1 MEFQFIHDGTVVTIP
16 EITSEY
22 AREHLTAKL
31 VPETMHTPVMEDVG
45 GGLNLVYCLDL
56 SPFGYGEVPLTTQ
69 ALYKLF
75 PEQHVGMLSLF
86 LHETALSNLKKK
98 KTMLLPLEDVFLAG
112 ADIKDLPE
120 KWIVSDHPGCLGVYV
135 FMAKNFDS
143 PALLLDAD
151 IDERIRSLTP
161 FKDGYYVIP
170 SSIHEVLLVPKASN
184 LDPKL
189 LLEVNHEV
197 NAQEVSPKDFL
208 GEHIYEVTDC
218 GFEIVA

>member
-31 VPETMHTPVMEDVG
+31 VPETVNAPVMEDVG

-98 KTMLLPLEDVFLAG
+98 KTMLLPLEDVVLAG
-112 ADIKDLPE
+112 ADIENLPDE
-120 KWIVSDHPGCLGVYV
+120 WMASDRPCCLGICV
-135 FMAKNFDS
+135 FMAKHFDA

-151 IDERIRSLTP
+151 IDESIRSLAP

-170 SSIHEVLLVPKASN
+170 SSIHEVLLAPKTSK
-184 LDPKL
+184 LDPEEL
-189 LLEVNHEV
+189 LKVNHEV
-197 NAQEVSPKDFL
+197 NAQEVEPNDFL
-208 GEHIYEVTDC
+208 GEHIYEVTDF

>member
-31 VPETMHTPVMEDVG
+31 VPETVNAPVMEDVG
-45 GGLNLVYCLDL
+45 GGLNLVYCLDP

-98 KTMLLPLEDVFLAG
+98 KTMLLPLEDVVLAG
-112 ADIKDLPE
+112 ADIENLPDE
-120 KWIVSDHPGCLGVYV
+120 WMASDRPCCLGICV
-135 FMAKNFDS
+135 FMAKHFDA

-151 IDERIRSLTP
+151 IDERIRSLAP

-170 SSIHEVLLVPKASN
+170 SSIHEVLLAPKTSK
-184 LDPKL
+184 LDPEEL
-189 LLEVNHEV
+189 LKVNHEV
-197 NAQEVSPKDFL
+197 NAQEVEPNDFL
-208 GEHIYEVTDC
+208 GEHIYEVTDF

>member
-1 MEFQFIHDGTVVTIP
+1 MEFQFISNGAVVTIP
-16 EITSEY
+16 DLTREY
-22 AREHLTAKL
+22 AMEHLTAKL
-31 VPETMHTPVMEDVG
+31 VPETMNAPVMEDVG

-98 KTMLLPLEDVFLAG
+98 KTMLLPLEEFFLAG
-112 ADIKDLPE
+112 QDMKDLQE
-120 KWIVSDHPGCLGVYV
+120 KWIVSDRPGRLGVYV
-135 FMAKNFDS
+135 FTANSFDA

-151 IDERIRSLTP
+151 IDGRIRSLTP

-170 SSIHEVLLVPKASN
+170 SSIHEVLLVSKASN
-184 LDPKL
+184 LDPKSL
-189 LLEVNHEV
+189 LKVNHEV
-197 NAQEVSPKDFL
+197 NAQEVGPRDFL

>member
-31 VPETMHTPVMEDVG
+31 VPETMHAPVMEDVG

-56 SPFGYGEVPLTTQ
+56 SSFGYGEVPLTTQ

-98 KTMLLPLEDVFLAG
+98 KTILLPLEDVVLAG
-112 ADIKDLPE
+112 ADIENLPDE
-120 KWIVSDHPGCLGVYV
+120 WMASDRPCCLGICV
-135 FMAKNFDS
+135 FMAKHFDA

-151 IDERIRSLTP
+151 IDERIRSLAP

-170 SSIHEVLLVPKASN
+170 SSIHEVLLAPKTSK
-184 LDPKL
+184 LDPAEL
-189 LLEVNHEV
+189 LKVNHEV
-197 NAQEVSPKDFL
+197 NAQEVEPNDFL

>member
-1 MEFQFIHDGTVVTIP
+1 MEFQFISKGTVVTIP

-31 VPETMHTPVMEDVG
+31 VPETMHAPVMEDVG

-56 SPFGYGEVPLTTQ
+56 SSFGYGEVPLTTQ

-98 KTMLLPLEDVFLAG
+98 KTILLPLEDVVLAG
-112 ADIKDLPE
+112 ADIENLPDE
-120 KWIVSDHPGCLGVYV
+120 WMASDRPCCLGMCV
-135 FMAKNFDS
+135 FMAKHFDA

-151 IDERIRSLTP
+151 IDERIRSLAP

-170 SSIHEVLLVPKASN
+170 SSIHEVLLAPKTSK
-184 LDPKL
+184 LDPEEL
-189 LLEVNHEV
+189 LKVNHEV
-197 NAQEVSPKDFL
+197 NAQEVKPNDFL

>member
-1 MEFQFIHDGTVVTIP
+1 MKFQFIHDGTVVTIP

-31 VPETMHTPVMEDVG
+31 VPETMHAPVMEDVG

-98 KTMLLPLEDVFLAG
+98 KTILLPLEDIVLAG
-112 ADIKDLPE
+112 ADIENLPDE
-120 KWIVSDHPGCLGVYV
+120 WMASDRPCCLGICV
-135 FMAKNFDS
+135 FMAKHFDA

-151 IDERIRSLTP
+151 IDERIRSLAP
-161 FKDGYYVIP
+161 FKGGYYVIP
-170 SSIHEVLLVPKASN
+170 SSIHEVLLAPKTSK
-184 LDPKL
+184 LDPEEL
-189 LLEVNHEV
+189 LKVNHEV
-197 NAQEVSPKDFL
+197 NAQEVEPNDFL
-208 GEHIYEVTDC
+208 GEHIYEVTDF

>member
-1 MEFQFIHDGTVVTIP
+1 MEFQFISNGAVVTIP
-16 EITSEY
+16 EITREY
-22 AREHLTAKL
+22 VIQYLTVKL
-31 VPETMHTPVMEDVG
+31 VPETMHAPVTEDVG

-75 PEQHVGMLSLF
+75 PEQHVGMLSPF

-98 KTMLLPLEDVFLAG
+98 KTILLPLEDVVMAG
-112 ADIKDLPE
+112 EDLENLPDE
-120 KWIVSDHPGCLGVYV
+120 WMASDRSCALGVCV
-135 FMAKNFDS
+135 FMAKHFDA
-143 PALLLDAD
+143 PALLLDVD
-151 IDERIRSLTP
+151 IDGRIRSLAP

-170 SSIHEVLLVPKASN
+170 SSIHEVLLAPKTSK
-184 LDPKL
+184 LDPKEL
-189 LLEVNHEV
+189 LKVNHEV
-197 NAQEVSPKDFL
+197 NAQEVEPNDFL

>member
-1 MEFQFIHDGTVVTIP
+1 MEFQFISNGTVVTIP
-16 EITSEY
+16 EITEEY
-22 AREHLTAKL
+22 AVKHLTARL
-31 VPETMHTPVMEDVG
+31 VPETMHAPVMEDVG

-56 SPFGYGEVPLTTQ
+56 LPFGYGEVPLTTQ

-98 KTMLLPLEDVFLAG
+98 KTILLPLEDIVMAG
-112 ADIKDLPE
+112 TDIKDLPE

-135 FMAKNFDS
+135 FMAKGFDA

-151 IDERIRSLTP
+151 IDERILSLTP

-170 SSIHEVLLVPKASN
+170 SSLHEVLLVSKASN
-184 LDPKL
+184 LDPKS
-189 LLEVNHEV
+189 LLEVNREV
-197 NAQEVSPKDFL
+197 NAQEVGPKDFL

-218 GFEIVA
+218 GFEIVE

>member
-31 VPETMHTPVMEDVG
+31 VPETVNAPVMEDVG

-98 KTMLLPLEDVFLAG
+98 KTMLLPLEDVVLAG
-112 ADIKDLPE
+112 ADIENLPDE
-120 KWIVSDHPGCLGVYV
+120 WMASDRPCCLGICV
-135 FMAKNFDS
+135 FMAKHFDA

-151 IDERIRSLTP
+151 IDERIRSLAP

-170 SSIHEVLLVPKASN
+170 SSIHEVLLAPKTSK
-184 LDPKL
+184 LDPEEL
-189 LLEVNHEV
+189 LKVNHEV
-197 NAQEVSPKDFL
+197 NAQEVEPNDFL
-208 GEHIYEVTDC
+208 GEHIYEVTDF

>member
-1 MEFQFIHDGTVVTIP
+1 MEFQFISKGAVVTIP
-16 EITSEY
+16 DLTREY
-22 AREHLTAKL
+22 AMEHLTAKL
-31 VPETMHTPVMEDVG
+31 VPETMNAPVMEDVG

-75 PEQHVGMLSLF
+75 PEQLVGMLSLF

-98 KTMLLPLEDVFLAG
+98 KTMLLPLEDLFLAG
-112 ADIKDLPE
+112 EDMKDLQE
-120 KWIVSDHPGCLGVYV
+120 KWIVSDRPGCLGVYV
-135 FMAKNFDS
+135 FMANSFDA

-170 SSIHEVLLVPKASN
+170 SSIHEVLLVSKASN
-184 LDPKL
+184 LDPKSL
-189 LLEVNHEV
+189 LKVNHEV

-208 GEHIYEVTDC
+208 GEHIYEVTDF

>member
-16 EITSEY
+16 EITGEY

-31 VPETMHTPVMEDVG
+31 VPETMHAPVMEDVG

-56 SPFGYGEVPLTTQ
+56 SSFGYGEVPLTTQ

-98 KTMLLPLEDVFLAG
+98 KTILLPLEDIVLAG
-112 ADIKDLPE
+112 AGIENLPDE
-120 KWIVSDHPGCLGVYV
+120 WMASDRPCCLGICV
-135 FMAKNFDS
+135 FMAKHFDA

-151 IDERIRSLTP
+151 IDERIRSLAP

-170 SSIHEVLLVPKASN
+170 SSIHEVLLAPKTSK
-184 LDPKL
+184 LDPEEL
-189 LLEVNHEV
+189 LKVNHEV
-197 NAQEVSPKDFL
+197 NAQQVEPNDFL

>member
-1 MEFQFIHDGTVVTIP
+1 MEFQFIHDGAVVTIP
-16 EITSEY
+16 ELTSEY

-31 VPETMHTPVMEDVG
+31 VPEAMHAPVMEDVG

-98 KTMLLPLEDVFLAG
+98 KTMLLPLEDVVLAG
-112 ADIKDLPE
+112 ADIENLPDE
-120 KWIVSDHPGCLGVYV
+120 WMASDRPCCFGICV
-135 FMAKNFDS
+135 FMAKRFDA

-151 IDERIRSLTP
+151 IDERIRSLAP

-170 SSIHEVLLVPKASN
+170 SSIHEVLLAPKTSK
-184 LDPKL
+184 LDPEEL
-189 LLEVNHEV
+189 LKVNHEV
-197 NAQEVSPKDFL
+197 NAQEVEPNDFL

-218 GFEIVA
+218 GFEVVA

>member
-1 MEFQFIHDGTVVTIP
+1 MEFQFISNGAVVTIP
-16 EITSEY
+16 DLTGEY
-22 AREHLTAKL
+22 AMEHLTAKL
-31 VPETMHTPVMEDVG
+31 VPETMNAPVMEDVG

-75 PEQHVGMLSLF
+75 PKQHVGMLSLF

-98 KTMLLPLEDVFLAG
+98 KTMLLPLEDFFLAG
-112 ADIKDLPE
+112 EDIKDLQE
-120 KWIVSDHPGCLGVYV
+120 KWIVSDRPGCLGVYV
-135 FMAKNFDS
+135 FMANSFDA

-170 SSIHEVLLVPKASN
+170 SSLHEVLLVSKTSN
-184 LDPKL
+184 LDPKS